1 MTAPPRVGSTDL
13 NDALDS
19 MVASQQRTSGELRG
33 SEHDPYRLLAN
44 LPLAVVVHGPDTA
57 ILHSNAAASEI
68 LGLTE
73 AEMLGKMACDPCWR
87 FIREDGSVM
96 PPEEYPANCV
106 IAGNRPLRGYMIGLV
121 VGDGAAARWLY
132 VDAYPD
138 TDAEGAL
145 RCVIVSFVDVSK
157 RYETEKRLRISERRY
172 RTLAENS
179 SQAVWS
185 MGAQSRVIEDIP
197 SWRSFTGQTVEDCKG
212 VGWLAAIHPDDRKR
226 VDAARVRAVEAGAP
240 YVIECRLRRQDGE
253 YRIVVMRS
261 APIAENGCAIYEW
274 IGSFNDVTERKQA
287 EEAVRKSEIKHR
299 SLVAAMADGVISQD
313 ANGVITAINP
323 ATERIVGR
331 TAEQLLGRPPE
342 ESRWSAVHED
352 GTPFPSESFPAEDT
366 LRTGEPHS
374 NVVMGVR
381 QPDGAV
387 RWVSINSE
395 PLVVEGET
403 KPYAVVSTLHD
414 ITRLKLANLE
424 REDHLRFLETMDR
437 INQAMLKTR
446 DLERL
451 AGNVLDSLLATF
463 ECDRAWLVGPCDSK
477 EALWPAP
484 IERTRPGVPEM
495 VDMPSDAEYA
505 AMSRIVLDADGPV
518 RFGPGH
524 DHPLPLHALERFGFC
539 SMIAM
544 ALRPKSGAP
553 WQFGLYRRSC
563 AHAWTLE
570 EARLFQEVGR
580 RFSNALSMLMTHRAL
595 CESER
600 KYREVFNNVSDS
612 LFLFDT
618 TGDGCF
624 RYVDMNPVAEKVS
637 GVSRTEVIGKTIEE
651 AAAFKIAQDALAP
664 LRRCLETG
672 VSLSYEE
679 RLDLPPGPRIL
690 HTVLLPVRS
699 EMGRIYRLIIFN
711 RDITEL
717 KQAEDEVRK
726 LNSELEQRVAQRT
739 AALEEA
745 NAELEAFS
753 YSVSHDL
760 RTPLRAIDGF
770 SSILMEEHKDQLDDD
785 GKRCLAIVRQGATRM
800 GRLID
805 DILQFSRMSRRET
818 DMETIDIAAQTREV
832 FDELRASTPDRDIRL
847 ILGDL
852 PPVHCDR
859 AMIRQVLVNLLGN
872 AIKFTARQPT
882 AVVNVSG
889 TGGET
894 ENAYCVKDNGVGFN
908 MRYVEKLFG
917 MFERLHTSGE
927 FDGTG
932 IGLAIVKRI
941 IERHG
946 GRIWAEGK
954 EGEGAEFHFT
964 LPVRGVIA
972 PNGESGECCSDRY
985 GVTEL
990 PGSTAPADQSAQP
1003 PACRPAVGA

>member
-1 MTAPPRVGSTDL
+1 MDKKSVRSAGGGYDL
-13 NDALDS
+13 NDALAKLP
-19 MVASQQRTSGELRG
+19 VA
-33 SEHDPYRLLAN
+33 
-44 LPLAVVVHGPDTA
+44 VIIHGPDSA
-57 ILHSNAAASEI
+57 IVYSNEAARKI
-68 LGLTE
+68 FGLTE
-73 AEMLGKMACDPCWR
+73 AQMQGKSAFDACWR

-96 PPEEYPANCV
+96 PPEEYPANLV
-106 IAGNRPLRGYMIGLV
+106 IAAKEPLRDYMVGV
-121 VGDGAAARWLY
+121 VMGDGAAACWFH
-132 VDAYPD
+132 VDAYADTD
-138 TDAEGAL
+138 TDAEGSL
-145 RCVIVSFVDVSK
+145 RRVIVSFADISK
-157 RYETEKRLRISERRY
+157 RRQTEKQLQISEKRY
-172 RTLAENS
+172 RVLAAAL

-185 MGAQSRVIEDIP
+185 TNEHGKVVEDIP
-197 SWRSFTGQTVEDCKG
+197 GWRSFTGQTFEDCKG
-212 VGWLAAIHPDDRKR
+212 AGWLAAVHPDDQKS
-226 VDAARVRAVEAGAP
+226 VDAEWARAIEEGTP
-240 YVIECRLRRQDGE
+240 YLIECHLRRQDGK
-253 YRIVVMRS
+253 YRVVVMRG
-261 APIAENGCAIYEW
+261 APIVENGGAIHEW
-274 IGSFNDVTERKQA
+274 INAFNDITERRQA
-287 EEAVRKSEIKHR
+287 EEALRTSEITLH
-299 SLVAAMADGVISQD
+299 SLVAAMADGVMFQD
-313 ANGVITAINP
+313 ASGVITAINP
-323 ATERIVGR
+323 AAVRIAGQQLGH
-331 TAEQLLGRPPE
+331 TPAEPQWG
-342 ESRWSAVHED
+342 AIYED
-352 GTPFPSESFPAEDT
+352 GMPFLSESFPAADT
-366 LRTGEPHS
+366 LHTGEPHS

-395 PLVVEGET
+395 PLVAEGET

-414 ITRLKLANLE
+414 ITRLKLAQQE
-424 REDHLRFLETMDR
+424 REDHLRFLECMDR
-437 INQAMLKTR
+437 INKAMLETR

-451 AGNVLDSLLATF
+451 AGNVLDTLLATF

-477 EALWPAP
+477 EAFWPTP

-495 VDMPSDAEYA
+495 VDIPSDAEYA
-505 AMSRIVLDADGPV
+505 AMARIVLDADGPV
-518 RFGPGH
+518 RFGLGH
-524 DHPLPLHALERFGFC
+524 DHPLPLHAFERFGFC

-553 WQFGLYRRSC
+553 WQFGLHRRSC
-563 AHAWTLE
+563 AHAWTPE

-580 RFSNALSMLMTHRAL
+580 RFSDALSMLLTHRAL

-612 LFLFDT
+612 LFLFDA

-624 RYVDMNPVAEKVS
+624 RYVDMNPVAEKIS

-672 VSLSYEE
+672 ASLSYEE

-739 AALEEA
+739 AELEEA

-785 GKRCLAIVRQGATRM
+785 GKRCLTIVRQGATRM

-852 PPVHCDR
+852 PPIHCDR

-872 AIKFTARQPT
+872 AIKFTAGQPT
-882 AVVNVSG
+882 AVINVSG
-889 TGGET
+889 TASET
-894 ENAYCVKDNGVGFN
+894 ENAYCVKDNGVGFD

-917 MFERLHTSGE
+917 MFQRLHTSGE

-946 GRIWAEGK
+946 GRVWAEGK

-964 LPVRGVIA
+964 LSVR
-972 PNGESGECCSDRY
+972 S
-985 GVTEL
+985 
-990 PGSTAPADQSAQP
+990 ADS
-1003 PACRPAVGA
+1003 